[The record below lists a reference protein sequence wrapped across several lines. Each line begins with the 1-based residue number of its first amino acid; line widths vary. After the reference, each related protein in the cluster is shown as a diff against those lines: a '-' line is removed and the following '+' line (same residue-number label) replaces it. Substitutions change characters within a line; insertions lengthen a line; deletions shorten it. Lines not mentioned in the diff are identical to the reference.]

1 MADLMDLLI
10 DQTTGDLKITNGD
23 FGLTL
28 DSGTSLRQRLTMRF
42 STWKG
47 EWVYNQALGTPYKQ
61 RLLVAG
67 TSREQADA
75 EFIAQINLEDD
86 VTAVKNVQS
95 TFNPLTRS
103 YVLERIEAYV
113 DDVLIDLSLAA
124 PQFTKYSYPVPQD
137 SDGEEFNVCSVDQ
150 GFIDDSNNLYKFLNI
165 DLPETG
171 DSTWWNLWGT
181 DTSWMIQDYAD
192 GYYSDNEFQ

>member
-1 MADLMDLLI
+1 MANFMDLLI
-10 DQTTGDLKITNGD
+10 DETTGDLSIINGD
-23 FGLTL
+23 FALTP

-47 EWVYNQALGTPYKQ
+47 EWVYNQALGTPYRQ

-67 TSREQADA
+67 TTREQADA

-95 TFNPLTRS
+95 TFDPITRS

-113 DDVLIDLSLAA
+113 DNVLVDLSLAA
-124 PQFTKYSYPVPQD
+124 PQFTRYSYPVPQD
-137 SDGEEFNVCSVDQ
+137 ITEETFNVCSVDQ
-150 GFIDDSNNLYKFLNI
+150 DFLDDANDLYKFLNVQ
-165 DLPETG
+165 LPISG
-171 DSTWWNLWGT
+171 SSTWWNLWV
-181 DTSWMIQDYAD
+181 
-192 GYYSDNEFQ
+192 

>member
-1 MADLMDLLI
+1 MANLMDLLI
-10 DQTTGDLKITNGD
+10 EDETGDLSIVDGD

-47 EWVYNQALGTPYKQ
+47 EWVYDQTLGTPYRQ
-61 RLLVAG
+61 RLFVAG

-86 VTAVKNVQS
+86 VTAVRNVQS
-95 TFNPLTRS
+95 TYNPTTRS

-113 DDVLIDLSLAA
+113 DNVLVDISLAS
-124 PQFTKYSYPVPQD
+124 PQFTKYSYPTPTDPDDNIV
-137 SDGEEFNVCSVDQ
+137 NVCQIDQ
-150 GFIDDSNNLYKFLNI
+150 EFIDDSNRLYEYLNI

-181 DTSWMIQDYAD
+181 DTSWMIQEYTTAGYATD
-192 GYYSDNEFQ
+192 EFQ